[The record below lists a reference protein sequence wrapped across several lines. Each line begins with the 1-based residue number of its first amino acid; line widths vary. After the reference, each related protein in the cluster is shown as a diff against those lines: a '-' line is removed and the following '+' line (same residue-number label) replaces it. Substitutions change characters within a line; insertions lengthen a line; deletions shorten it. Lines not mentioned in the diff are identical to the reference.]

1 MRITIF
7 IIIIL
12 MPVVSLAQCFS
23 SPGNPI
29 GGTYNTG
36 ALKKGLLRT
45 TIFTRYTSTNKY
57 YEGSKISD
65 VKQYDHARYDYIGA
79 LVAIGLTS
87 KITFESEIGYFP
99 FKTVYYSKTYPNLP
113 YYDINGYGLSN
124 WLPSL
129 KVLIYGNLDKRFFIS
144 ASMGAKI
151 PFSREFMMK
160 DNVELPIDVQP
171 TTGAYGWAAQFYI
184 MKENSFKA
192 NRFFAITRY
201 EQNGYNVRYIPST
214 SIREGYYEKSYRFGD
229 AFMQSL
235 FFSKHLYLNG
245 TPFPENWTAIIQ
257 LRYENRQM
265 NKLKGV
271 DITGT
276 GGYLFLFCPQ
286 MNYTIKSKW
295 NISLSGEFPLYQYL
309 NNIQL
314 ARGWAVLLN
323 VTRDFQL
330 KK

>member
-1 MRITIF
+1 MYYNNTIMRIVIF
-7 IIIIL
+7 IFL
-12 MPVVSLAQCFS
+12 LLPALANAQCFS

-57 YEGSKISD
+57 YEGSKRSD
-65 VKQYDHARYDYIGA
+65 IEQQYDHARYDYVGA
-79 LVAIGLTS
+79 LVAYGLTPR
-87 KITFESEIGYFP
+87 ITFESEIGYFP
-99 FKTVYYSKTYPNLP
+99 LKTVYYSKKKYPNLP
-113 YYDINGYGLSN
+113 YYDINGYGFSN

-129 KVLIYGNLDKRFFIS
+129 KTLIYGNNDKRFFLS
-144 ASMGAKI
+144 ASVGVKI
-151 PFSREFMMK
+151 PFCREPMMK
-160 DNVELPIDVQP
+160 DNVELPVDVQP

-192 NRFFAITRY
+192 TRYFAISRY
-201 EQNGYNVRYIPST
+201 ESNGENV
-214 SIREGYYEKSYRFGD
+214 KNYRFGD
-229 AFMQSL
+229 AFMQSV

-265 NKLKGV
+265 NTLNDV
-271 DITGT
+271 DISGT
-276 GGYLFLFCPQ
+276 GGYIFLFCPQ

-295 NISLSGEFPLYQYL
+295 NISLSGEFPVYQYL
-309 NNIQL
+309 NNLQL
-314 ARGWAVLLN
+314 GRGWAVLLN